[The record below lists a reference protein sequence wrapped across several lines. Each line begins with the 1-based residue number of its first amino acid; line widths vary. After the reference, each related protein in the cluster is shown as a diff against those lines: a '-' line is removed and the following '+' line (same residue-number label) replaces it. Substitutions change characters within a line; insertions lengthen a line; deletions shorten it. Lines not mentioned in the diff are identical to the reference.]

1 MTAETEAPPFARR
14 PDLAVVRTVFRG
26 KPRYIVSDVPGGRHL
41 ALAPRPYALLS
52 RLDGRTSLGTVLAEL
67 GMAKAEGEILL
78 KRLLAAGLIA
88 APGFKTD
95 TAAPAQPI
103 EGKALFVRKEL
114 VELAPFLPTVDR
126 LMGWLFRPAVGLLW
140 GLLAVTALLLF
151 VADDGRSDVM
161 AWVGQFDAG
170 QAVLLYLIFVAL
182 KLLHELGHAIAFWRM
197 AAAEGLAVQSI
208 RAGIAV
214 MLVMPFPFTNVTS
227 AWRLQSKW
235 RRAVVGVAGMYVES
249 WVAILAILFWA
260 SVDDPLLRSAAI
272 QVATVAAVTTL
283 LFNLNPFGR
292 MDGYYVAADLLE
304 RPNLMQ
310 RASAAAM
317 ATAARL
323 FRVRPMAEL
332 PRPEPWLL
340 AYWAGML
347 AYRLLVFGGLV
358 WLAHKVSPWAS
369 LLILAVAVSLLVIRP
384 ALSTGR
390 RLVAMAAD
398 PARIR
403 RRLLLFVAA
412 VAAVLLLVPVP
423 AGVSSVGVVEAKGAR
438 FIYPPRD
445 VRVREVAPSG
455 AANGVTALQ
464 LESPDLADAQRQADI
479 RTAEAM
485 ARWRQATSL
494 GEEGAQAAAETAA
507 GQQAISATLAQEEAM
522 LQLQASAGWDP
533 LNAADYAGSWVS
545 PNPRQ
550 PLAVVLP
557 GNAWRL
563 HALVAEAEADRLRNG
578 SGAAAVRIAGR
589 PDLRFGARIERIA
602 STATLRLPSEA
613 LGKPAGGPLTVDPA
627 DPTGRRLLIP
637 MVDVWLVPD
646 AGAPALR
653 HGQRLELRL
662 GAPARPLAWQAVTA
676 AIPLLDPREAR

>member
-1 MTAETEAPPFARR
+1 MSSQAEAPNFARR

-26 KPRYIVSDVPGGRHL
+26 TPRYIVSDVPGGRHL
-41 ALAPRPYALLS
+41 ALAPRPYALLG
-52 RLDGRTSLGTVLAEL
+52 RLDGRTPLAAVLGEL
-67 GMAKAEGEILL
+67 GIGQAEGDILL
-78 KRLLAAGLIA
+78 RRLLAAGLIS
-88 APGFKTD
+88 APGLQVD
-95 TAAPAQPI
+95 LAPPAQPI

-114 VELAPFLPTVDR
+114 VELAPFLPMADR
-126 LMGWLFRPAVGLLW
+126 VMGWLFRPFAGLLW
-140 GLLAVTALLLF
+140 GALALVALLLF

-161 AWVGQFDAG
+161 AWVSQFDAG
-170 QAVLLYLIFVAL
+170 QALVLYVIFVAL
-182 KLLHELGHAIAFWRM
+182 KMLHELGHAVALWRM
-197 AAAEGLAVQSI
+197 AAAEGLPVHSI

-214 MLVMPFPFTNVTS
+214 MLVMPFPFTNVSS

-260 SVDDPLLRSAAI
+260 MTDDPLLRSAAI

-292 MDGYYVAADLLE
+292 MDGYYVASDLLE

-317 ATAARL
+317 AFAARR
-323 FRVRPMAEL
+323 FRVRPPAEL

-347 AYRLLVFGGLV
+347 GYRLIVFTGLV

-369 LLILAVAVSLLVIRP
+369 LLILLVAISLLVVRP
-384 ALSTGR
+384 ALATGR
-390 RLVAMAAD
+390 RLIAMAAD
-398 PARIR
+398 PSLIR
-403 RRLLLFVAA
+403 RRLLLFAGALAA
-412 VAAVLLLVPVP
+412 IFLLVPVP
-423 AGVSSVGVVEAKGAR
+423 AGISAAGVVESRGAR

-445 VRVREVAPSG
+445 VRVGEVAAAG
-455 AANGVTALQ
+455 ATEGSALR
-464 LESPDLADAQRQADI
+464 LESPDLADAQRQAEI

-485 ARWRQATSL
+485 ARWRRATSL

-507 GQQAISATLAQEEAM
+507 GQQAISAALAQEEAM
-522 LQLQASAGWDP
+522 LQLPAAPGWDP
-533 LNAADYAGSWVS
+533 LDAAEYAGSWVA

-557 GNAWRL
+557 GNAVRL
-563 HALVAEAEADRLRNG
+563 HALVSEAEADRLRDAG
-578 SGAAAVRIAGR
+578 GDAAVRVHGR
-589 PDLRFGARIERIA
+589 PEQHFRARIERIG
-602 STATLRLPSEA
+602 SNATLRLPSEA

-627 DPTGRRLLIP
+627 DPGGRRLLIP
-637 MVDVWLVPD
+637 MVEVWLAPEP
-646 AGAPALR
+646 GAPALR
-653 HGQRLELRL
+653 HGQRVELRL
-662 GAPARPLAWQAVTA
+662 GAPARPLAWQAAVA
-676 AIPLLDPREAR
+676 AIPLFDPREAH